1 MALGR
6 NVGGPF
12 VISAGIK
19 REFDVVGPFCG
30 AESKGG
36 AVGIT
41 GLGTAGGRGGRGG
54 RRTSP
59 AVKGEGQSSQS
70 AEVWRFGAR
79 T

>member
-36 AVGIT
+36 AVGRT
-41 GLGTAGGRGGRGG
+41 GLGTAGGRGG